1 MLRYDARE
9 SLGIPH
15 DFPVQQASHSVD
27 YGYVPI
33 GGKPHLLPVRSRWV
47 KRYPRK
53 IERDDVEWT
62 SCRKFGA
69 ESTVDFE

>member
-1 MLRYDARE
+1 M
-9 SLGIPH
+9 LGIP
-15 DFPVQQASHSVD
+15 PKLPTRQLSHSVD

-47 KRYPRK
+47 QRLARK
-53 IERDDVEWT
+53 IRRNDIEWT
-62 SCRKFGA
+62 NCPKFGA